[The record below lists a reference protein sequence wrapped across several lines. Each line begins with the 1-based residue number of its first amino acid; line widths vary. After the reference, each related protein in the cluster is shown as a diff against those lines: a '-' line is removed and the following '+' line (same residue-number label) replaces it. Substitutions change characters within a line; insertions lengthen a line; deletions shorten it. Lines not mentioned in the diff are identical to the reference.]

1 MQVLSSFP
9 WIRRF
14 ALQLALVSF
23 ALVLMV
29 PIAAC
34 GSSNSSGSES
44 TSSGPVNLT
53 IWSWVPGGLDK
64 AAALFN
70 QTHPNIHVTVRDVGA
85 GPVEYDKL
93 FTAIKANNEPDMALV
108 EYQYMP
114 TMEATGALVD
124 LSQYGA
130 SSVKNQFVPWTWSDS
145 TLGSAVY
152 MIPWDSGPM
161 IMSYRADLF
170 KKYNLPVPTTWAQ
183 YADDAAKLHAADPNA
198 YMTDFP
204 PRQPGQFV
212 GYVWQAGGR
221 LFGINGQSWNVSIN
235 NPQALQVAS
244 YWQDLINKKLIKTQP
259 DFDNAWYSDLQTG
272 GMATWF
278 SGPWGLAVLEQ
289 NAPKT
294 SGDWRVAPVPQW
306 QAGQSVDGDWGGG
319 GNVVFKSSKHPKEAA
334 EFVEWVATNQQ
345 SLNYVIQG
353 STLYPADIAGL
364 SNAVWTASQPFFG
377 NQVVG
382 TVLKQESSE
391 VNVNFQWGPTTSQ
404 LFNDIGDNFT
414 NAVNGRSTLMDG
426 LNATQQSTVSYM
438 QKQGFSVSGS

>member
-1 MQVLSSFP
+1 MQLFSSFP

-14 ALQLALVSF
+14 APGFAIVGVALM
-23 ALVLMV
+23 LMI
-29 PIAAC
+29 PLAAC
-34 GSSNSSGSES
+34 GGGAISTAS

-53 IWSWVPGGLDK
+53 IWSWVPGGLNK
-64 AAALFN
+64 SAALFT
-70 QTHPNIHVTVRDVGA
+70 QSHPNIHITVRNVGA
-85 GPVEYDKL
+85 GPLEYTKL
-93 FTAIKANNEPDMALV
+93 FTAIKANNEPDMALM

-114 TMEATGALVD
+114 TFEATGALVD

-130 SSVKNQFVPWTWSDS
+130 NAVKDQFVPWTWSQS

-170 KKYNLPVPTTWAQ
+170 KKYNIPVPTTWAQ
-183 YADDAAKLHAADPNA
+183 YADDAAKLHAADPQA

-204 PRQPGQFV
+204 PRQPGQFI
-212 GYVWQAGGR
+212 GYAWQAGAH
-221 LFGINGQSWNVSIN
+221 LFGINGQSWQVSIN
-235 NPQALQVAS
+235 SPQAQQVAS
-244 YWQDLINKKLIKTQP
+244 YWQDLISKKLIKTEP
-259 DFDNAWYSDLQTG
+259 DFDNAWYKDLQTG
-272 GMATWF
+272 GIASWF

-289 NAPKT
+289 NAPKS

-306 QAGQSVDGDWGGG
+306 QAGQSVDGVWGGG

-345 SLNYVIQG
+345 SLENVITG
-353 STLYPADIAGL
+353 STLYPADQAGL
-364 SNAVWTASQPFFG
+364 NNPFWSAPQPFFG

-382 TVLKQESSE
+382 QVLKQESAE

-404 LFNDIGDNFT
+404 VYNDIGDNFA
-414 NAVNGRSTLMDG
+414 NAINGSGTLSDG
-426 LNATQQSTVSYM
+426 LNAVQQSTVTYM
-438 QKQGFSVSGS
+438 KKQGFNVST